1 MPREQTY
8 REQLQ
13 ELGIYEKAFEPE
25 ISTLAQLERE
35 LTRAKKAWSATVP
48 KGAKPSMLDPHYDLI
63 CSLRREI
70 LTHREALGLTPKALR
85 RLRGQTGSDGPSQK
99 DLMNTLL
106 SGIAERVGAY
116 DEGVSKPDT
125 GEAHDG

>member
-1 MPREQTY
+1 MAREEIY

-25 ISTLAQLERE
+25 IKTLANLERD
-35 LTRAKKAWSATVP
+35 LTRAQKAWKNTAP
-48 KGAKPSMLDPHYDLI
+48 RGAQPSMLNPLYGLV
-63 CSLRREI
+63 CRLRQEI
-70 LTHREALGLTPKALR
+70 LIHREALGLTPKALR
-85 RLRGQTGSDGPSQK
+85 RLRGQAGSDGPSQK

-106 SGIAERVGAY
+106 SGIAERVSAY

-125 GEAHDG
+125 GEARDG

>member
-85 RLRGQTGSDGPSQK
+85 RLRGQTGIDGPSQK

-106 SGIAERVGAY
+106 TGIAERVGAY
-116 DEGVSKPDT
+116 DEDVSKPDT
-125 GEAHDG
+125 GEARDG

>member
-35 LTRAKKAWSATVP
+35 LTRAKKAWSATATE
-48 KGAKPSMLDPHYDLI
+48 GSKPSMLDPHYDLI

-85 RLRGQTGSDGPSQK
+85 RLRGQDVSGPSQK

-116 DEGVSKPDT
+116 DEDVSKSDT
-125 GEAHDG
+125 GEANDG